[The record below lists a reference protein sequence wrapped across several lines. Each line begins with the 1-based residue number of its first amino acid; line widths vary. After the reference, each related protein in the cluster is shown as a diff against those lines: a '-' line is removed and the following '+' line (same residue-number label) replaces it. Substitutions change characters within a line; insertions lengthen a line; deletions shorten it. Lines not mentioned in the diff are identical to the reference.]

1 MEKIYVQRLVSM
13 WVEDTYRIPEISDE
27 NLQKAIDY
35 EIEEEY
41 TEVLYDTQES
51 IGPVEVYDE
60 DRHLLMKNYEYE

>member
-27 NLQKAIDY
+27 NLQRAIDY

-41 TEVLYDTQES
+41 TEDLYDTQEI
-51 IGPVEVYDE
+51 IGPAEVYDE
-60 DRHLLMKNYEYE
+60 DRNLLMKNYE

>member
-27 NLQKAIDY
+27 NLQRAIDY

-41 TEVLYDTQES
+41 TEDLYDTQEI

-60 DRHLLMKNYEYE
+60 DRNLLIKNYE